1 MISIVDNFFKDPD
14 KIVDFASSLKFKQS
28 DGFYPGQRSEELHIV
43 APNFF
48 NKTILKI
55 LALYFDYNNTE
66 VFYRN
71 ANMYFQKIKPFD
83 KNKKSILNEG
93 LIHQDAYFNLAGVIY
108 LNKKPDLNA
117 GTSIYKNIKKLEN
130 EEEKHAKKKELYK
143 LKNMSKLDLKKY
155 KNILLECNKGFKET
169 IKVSNIY
176 NRLIFY
182 PANTFHA
189 GNYGVTKE
197 RLTLVFFIKNID
209 SISPLPITRKDA
221 INPLD

>member
-28 DGFYPGQRSEELHIV
+28 DGFYPGQRSEELHIA

-66 VFYRN
+66 VSYRN

-143 LKNMSKLDLKKY
+143 PPKVDGNEANKFIKDILKK
-155 KNILLECNKGFKET
+155 
-169 IKVSNIY
+169 
-176 NRLIFY
+176 R
-182 PANTFHA
+182 
-189 GNYGVTKE
+189 
-197 RLTLVFFIKNID
+197 
-209 SISPLPITRKDA
+209 RK
-221 INPLD
+221 

>member
-28 DGFYPGQRSEELHIV
+28 DGFYPGQRSEELHIT

-83 KNKKSILNEG
+83 KNKNSILNEG
-93 LIHQDAYFNLAGVIY
+93 LIHQDSYFNLAGVIY

-143 LKNMSKLDLKKY
+143 LK
-155 KNILLECNKGFKET
+155 IENK
-169 IKVSNIY
+169 
-176 NRLIFY
+176 
-182 PANTFHA
+182 
-189 GNYGVTKE
+189 
-197 RLTLVFFIKNID
+197 FIN
-209 SISPLPITRKDA
+209 
-221 INPLD
+221 